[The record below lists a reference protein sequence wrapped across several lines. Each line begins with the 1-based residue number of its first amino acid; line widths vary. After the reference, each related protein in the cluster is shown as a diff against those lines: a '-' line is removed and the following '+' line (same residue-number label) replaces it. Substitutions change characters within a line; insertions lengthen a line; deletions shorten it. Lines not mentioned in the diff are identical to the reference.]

1 MKRKT
6 LIPILVIEALILAGL
21 AVLTMLVP
29 NLFSSVLAFPMEQI
43 AAGLAALA
51 GTGKVGNG
59 LAVALIVGLSAIPLL
74 IALFTYPRDE
84 ETRAERFALAL
95 LTPVLVFS
103 FFVMIN
109 PALLGPNVPH
119 TAEGY
124 HRVLRPF
131 LALTVWTVIILFIV
145 LRLIRL
151 FRAGSRPQLMKYL
164 RIVLC
169 VLSMYLVAQAV
180 VSLVISIMTPAKNE
194 PTAADTV
201 VNILRLI
208 AAIIPLLFDIV
219 VVLRVLSLLEIAST
233 EDQEGIG
240 DAAAKLSSVSCFTLA
255 VTTGLCALQ
264 HVAQLVLLPHMTD
277 ASATVDIPVVS
288 ITFVVV
294 ILLFSRLLVENKQL
308 RDDNSMII

>member
-201 VNILRLI
+201 VNI
-208 AAIIPLLFDIV
+208 
-219 VVLRVLSLLEIAST
+219 
-233 EDQEGIG
+233 
-240 DAAAKLSSVSCFTLA
+240 VSCRTLA

>member
-74 IALFTYPRDE
+74 IALFTYPR
-84 ETRAERFALAL
+84 AERFALAL

-103 FFVMIN
+103 FFVMNN

>member
-6 LIPILVIEALILAGL
+6 LVTVLIIEAVILAAL
-21 AVLTMLVP
+21 AVLTVLAP
-29 NLFSSVLAFPMEQI
+29 GLFSSVLAFPMEQI
-43 AAGLAALA
+43 ASGLAALSVM
-51 GTGKVGNG
+51 GKVGNG
-59 LAVALIVGLSAIPLL
+59 LAVTLVVGISAIPLL
-74 IALFTYPRDE
+74 IAAFTYPRGK
-84 ETRAERFALAL
+84 ETVAERFALAL
-95 LTPVLVFS
+95 LAPVLLFS
-103 FFVMIN
+103 FFIMIN
-109 PALLGPNVPH
+109 PALLGFNAPH
-119 TAEGY
+119 TAEGFAKAI
-124 HRVLRPF
+124 RPF

-164 RIVLC
+164 RVVLC

-180 VSLVISIMTPAKNE
+180 VSLVLVVMTPQLAE

-201 VNILRLI
+201 VYIFRV
-208 AAIIPLLFDIV
+208 AAVIVPLLFDLF

-233 EDQEGIG
+233 EDQDGIG
-240 DAAAKLSSVSCFTLA
+240 DAASRLCNTSCLTLA

-264 HVAQLVLLPHMTD
+264 HIVQLILLPHMTD
-277 ASATVDIPVVS
+277 MNASVEIPVVS
-288 ITFVVV
+288 IVFVVV